1 MTLSM
6 PKRGKKKREE
16 MELPANVRRGL
27 IAHSEGLSWIEA
39 SKVANLTPH
48 AMRQWR
54 KHPDAENFINFAIN
68 SSLEESLGTLAQST
82 PALANRLI
90 KIALDDKTRGY
101 TCVSAIQTAFS
112 ILQSG
117 IVDRENKSELKKLR
131 EVMERLEGEPS
142 GIIDI

>member
-1 MTLSM
+1 M
-6 PKRGKKKREE
+6 PKKRGKKKREE

-117 IVDRENKSELKKLR
+117 IIDRENKSELKKLR
-131 EVMERLEGEPS
+131 ETMERLEGEPS